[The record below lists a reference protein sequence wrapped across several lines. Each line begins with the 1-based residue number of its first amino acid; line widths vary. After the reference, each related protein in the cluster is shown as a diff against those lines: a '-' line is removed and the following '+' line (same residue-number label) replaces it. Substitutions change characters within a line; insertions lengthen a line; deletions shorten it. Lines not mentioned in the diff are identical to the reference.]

1 MRGKMSDSDIIKEI
15 LEIHRQVITVGRGQ
29 LGLRIKESLISL
41 LENGSLTEE
50 MFSLVEEFVMLHE
63 EALQMEDKRD
73 RSKCMA

>member
-1 MRGKMSDSDIIKEI
+1 MSDSDIIKEI

-41 LENGSLTEE
+41 LENGSLTED

-73 RSKCMA
+73 SSKCMA

>member
-1 MRGKMSDSDIIKEI
+1 MSDSDIIKEI

-41 LENGSLTEE
+41 LENGSLAED

-63 EALQMEDKRD
+63 EAMQMKNKRD
-73 RSKCMA
+73 SSKCMT

>member
-1 MRGKMSDSDIIKEI
+1 MSDSDIIKEI
-15 LEIHRQVITVGRGQ
+15 LDIHRQVITVGRGQ

-41 LENGSLTEE
+41 LENGSLTED

-73 RSKCMA
+73 SSKCMA

>member
-1 MRGKMSDSDIIKEI
+1 MSDSDIIKEI